1 MALRGQSFKRIIP
14 VTRSIQKRLLVHPQ
28 SKVSSSDYSFYDD
41 HVAEYAA
48 RPITRLSL
56 SELLTW
62 SNNDKTTQLVQREL
76 PTRIAR
82 IIRNIQALPFIV
94 GMNPYIKRVYL
105 LYLDSLE
112 RLRLFEQQQQQQ
124 QQQQQ
129 LQQQQQSQS
138 SNEQGSHQ
146 KQHQHTHTQSQ
157 DFPQVLKEMVD
168 SHSEIIQTLAQGM
181 SECRPYLSE
190 DLVTSFL
197 NKTIQQR
204 IGVRVLAEHYL
215 ALNEGH
221 TGDDFHHQNVKAA
234 IDHQKTWPGDG
245 QHAFAG
251 RGIVDFNINP
261 RNLLKSS
268 IVPMISQLSELHY
281 GMEPE
286 VVIDGDIQFPYIKVH
301 LEYILTEL
309 LKNSFRASI
318 LHTRKKNM
326 IGHVP
331 QIHIT
336 LIDGDGVV
344 TIRIRDHGGG
354 IPRHEIENVWR
365 YSYSTVDKQE
375 EIGGG
380 NVLSVASQETLI
392 HSSGGPMA
400 GLGYGL
406 PMARIYAEWAG
417 GSLKLMSMPGHGIDT
432 FLRLPHIKSQH
443 LSI

>member
-1 MALRGQSFKRIIP
+1 MALRTQCFKRIIP
-14 VTRSIQKRLLVHPQ
+14 VTRSIQKRPLVHPQ
-28 SKVSSSDYSFYDD
+28 SKVSSSSDYSFYDD

-56 SELLTW
+56 SELLSW
-62 SNNDKTTQLVQREL
+62 SNDDKTTQLVQREL

-112 RLRLFEQQQQQQ
+112 RLRLFEQQQLQQQ
-124 QQQQQ
+124 QQQQ
-129 LQQQQQSQS
+129 
-138 SNEQGSHQ
+138 EQKLSHGQ
-146 KQHQHTHTQSQ
+146 GMHKQAHQHTHTQSQ

-215 ALNEGH
+215 ALNEGNA
-221 TGDDFHHQNVKAA
+221 GDDLHHQNVKAA
-234 IDHQKTWPGDG
+234 IDQQQDNFGYG
-245 QHAFAG
+245 QRASSG
-251 RGIVDFNINP
+251 RGIVDFHINP

-268 IVPMISQLSELHY
+268 IVPMVSQLSELHY

-318 LHTRKKNM
+318 LHTRKKNK

-354 IPRHEIENVWR
+354 IPRNEIENVWR

-417 GSLKLMSMPGHGIDT
+417 GSLKLMSMPGHGTDT
-432 FLRLPHIKSQH
+432 FLRLPHIKSQD

>member
-1 MALRGQSFKRIIP
+1 MALRNQCFKRIMPI
-14 VTRSIQKRLLVHPQ
+14 TRSIQKRPLVHPQ
-28 SKVSSSDYSFYDD
+28 SKVNSSDYSFYDD

-56 SELLTW
+56 SELLSW
-62 SNNDKTTQLVQREL
+62 SNDDKTTQLVQREL

-112 RLRLFEQQQQQQ
+112 RLRLFEQQQQQ
-124 QQQQQ
+124 
-129 LQQQQQSQS
+129 LQQQQEQQSLP
-138 SNEQGSHQ
+138 EQGMH
-146 KQHQHTHTQSQ
+146 KQAHQHTHTQSQ

-215 ALNEGH
+215 ALNEGN
-221 TGDDFHHQNVKAA
+221 TGDDLHHWNVKAA
-234 IDHQKTWPGDG
+234 IDHHQNNAGYG
-245 QHAFAG
+245 QRASAG

-261 RNLLKSS
+261 KNLLKSS
-268 IVPMISQLSELHY
+268 IVPMVSQLSELHY

-354 IPRHEIENVWR
+354 IPRNEIENVWR

-417 GSLKLMSMPGHGIDT
+417 GSLKLMSMPGHGTDT
-432 FLRLPHIKSQH
+432 FLRLPHIKSQD